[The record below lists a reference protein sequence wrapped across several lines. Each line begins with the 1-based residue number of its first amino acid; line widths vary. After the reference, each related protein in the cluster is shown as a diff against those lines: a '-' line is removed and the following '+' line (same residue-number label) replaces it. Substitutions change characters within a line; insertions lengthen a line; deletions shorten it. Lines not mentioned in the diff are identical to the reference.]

1 MKLDLP
7 LAAGVAVLFLAA
19 FAGAGASGQP
29 APAAPKK
36 PAQACFYA
44 RNVSSWSAVDRH
56 TINLRVNVRDYYQ
69 LKLLGDCGDIDF
81 SQRIGLQSRGSD
93 WICSGLDVTVIAPS
107 PIGPQRCAA
116 TGLRKL
122 TPEEVAA
129 LPPKQKP

>member
-7 LAAGVAVLFLAA
+7 IAAGVSALFLTA
-19 FAGAGASGQP
+19 FAGASAQP
-29 APAAPKK
+29 APSAPKK

-44 RNVSSWSAVDRH
+44 RNVSSWAATDRH
-56 TINLRVNVRDYYQ
+56 TINMRVNVHDYYQ
-69 LKLLGDCGDIDF
+69 LKLLGDCADIDF
-81 SQRIGLQSRGSD
+81 SQRIGLESRGSD

-122 TPEEVAA
+122 SPEEVAA

>member
-1 MKLDLP
+1 MKPDLP
-7 LAAGVAVLFLAA
+7 LAAAVAALSLAA
-19 FAGAGASGQP
+19 FTSASAQP
-29 APAAPKK
+29 APDKPKK

-44 RNVSSWSAVDRH
+44 RNVSSWSSVDRS
-56 TINLRVNVRDYYQ
+56 TINLRVNVHDYYQ
-69 LKLLGDCGDIDF
+69 LKLLGDCADIDF
-81 SQRIGLQSRGSD
+81 SQRIGLQSRGGD